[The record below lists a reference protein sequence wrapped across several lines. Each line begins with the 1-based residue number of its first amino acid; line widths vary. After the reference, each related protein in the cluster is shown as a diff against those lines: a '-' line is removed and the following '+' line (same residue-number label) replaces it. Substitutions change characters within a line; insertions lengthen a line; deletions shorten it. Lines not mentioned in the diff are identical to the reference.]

1 MKDLRK
7 EVFCSGEVM
16 VNIDR
21 KPKRLTSSFF
31 TAYAACPEILRKSG
45 RQYCIALLLVD
56 NIKFAIPFRT
66 NIGHN
71 HCYLFSNS
79 PRGANSGLDFT
90 KAVVIT
96 DETYIGQD
104 AIIENAEYSEFINKQ
119 KVIANRFENFIDD
132 YKKWVKDPIYYH
144 EENVVAFSS
153 LQYFHKELGI

>member
-1 MKDLRK
+1 
-7 EVFCSGEVM
+7 M

-21 KPKRLTSSFF
+21 KPKRLTPTFF
-31 TAYAACPEILRKSG
+31 STYANCTEILQKSG

-56 NIKFAIPFRT
+56 GIKFAIPFRT
-66 NIGHN
+66 NIGHS

-96 DETYIGQD
+96 NDVYIGQD
-104 AIIENAEYSEFINKQ
+104 AIVENSEYSEFIRKRV
-119 KVIANRFENFIDD
+119 VIANRFENFINN
-132 YKKWVKDPIYYH
+132 YKQWIKNPAYYH
-144 EENVVAFSS
+144 TEDVIAFSS